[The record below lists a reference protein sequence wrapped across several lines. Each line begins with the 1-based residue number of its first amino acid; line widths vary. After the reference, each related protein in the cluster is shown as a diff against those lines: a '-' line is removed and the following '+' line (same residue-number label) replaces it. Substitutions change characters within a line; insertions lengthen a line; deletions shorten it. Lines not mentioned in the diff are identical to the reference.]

1 MNHKLSA
8 NSIDHHLIVTGRPTR
23 KCSLFFAFS
32 GVHCPMYRETA
43 TTASEL
49 TK

>member
-32 GVHCPMYRETA
+32 GVHRPIYFKGSCYYRQ
-43 TTASEL
+43 
-49 TK
+49 